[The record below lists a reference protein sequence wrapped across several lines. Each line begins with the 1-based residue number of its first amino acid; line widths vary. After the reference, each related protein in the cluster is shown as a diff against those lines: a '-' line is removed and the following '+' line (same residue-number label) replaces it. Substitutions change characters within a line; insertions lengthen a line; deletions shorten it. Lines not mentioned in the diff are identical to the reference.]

1 MRSRQEMKLIA
12 KQTAFSK
19 EWYWKMVLATL
30 ILSAVAYSSG
40 INSNQINFVTQ
51 NSDGMTMSINIP
63 LVALGGLLSM
73 VSMAGL
79 FLEGAIRPGYYKYCR
94 MALSGNQPQ
103 IGEIFSYF
111 RFYGKSLGLH
121 MLITLYVFLWSLLFI
136 VPGIV
141 AAYRYSLAHYIFML
155 HPEYSVRECMDES
168 KRLMDGYKGQRFGL
182 DMSFFG
188 WGVLSALTLGVLN
201 VFYVG
206 PYYGLTSVIWMKDRL
221 AADERYAD
229 LAEHDF

>member
-1 MRSRQEMKLIA
+1 MRTRQEMKLIA

-19 EWYWKMVLATL
+19 EWYWKIVLATL

-40 INSNQINFVTQ
+40 INTNQINYVIQ
-51 NSDGMTMSINIP
+51 NSDGMKMSINIP
-63 LVALGGLLSM
+63 LFALGSLSAAI
-73 VSMAGL
+73 SMAGL
-79 FLEGAIRPGYYKYCR
+79 FLEGTIRPGYYKYCR
-94 MALSGNQPQ
+94 EVLKGNQPQ
-103 IGEIFSYF
+103 IGEVFSYF
-111 RFYGKSLGLH
+111 KFYGKSLGLH
-121 MLITLYVFLWSLLFI
+121 MLITLYVCLYSLLLV
-136 VPGIV
+136 VPGIIT
-141 AAYRYSLAHYIFML
+141 AYKYSLAHYIFML

-188 WGVLSALTLGVLN
+188 WGVLSALTFGVLN

-229 LAEHDF
+229 LAECEF